1 MASYEHPFH
10 PAVLT
15 ERMNREWRATLKKRG
30 WRGHITTVAGLFY
43 RAGKV
48 VDDVGVDL
56 TGDTPEAVLA
66 MMDRVEAKPA

>member
-1 MASYEHPFH
+1 MASYEPPFH
-10 PAVLT
+10 PAVLV
-15 ERMNREWRATLKKRG
+15 ERMDKEWQATLKKRG
-30 WRGHITTVAGLFY
+30 WTGYITTVAMFY

-48 VDDVGVDL
+48 VDAVGVDL